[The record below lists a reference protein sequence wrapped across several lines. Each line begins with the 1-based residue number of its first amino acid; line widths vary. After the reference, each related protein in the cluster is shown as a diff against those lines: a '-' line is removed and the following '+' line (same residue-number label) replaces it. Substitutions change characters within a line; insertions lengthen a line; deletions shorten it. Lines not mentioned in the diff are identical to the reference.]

1 MEVVLKEITMKN
13 FKECLNLQL
22 NEAQKK
28 FVAPNMYSLAE
39 AKADS
44 VSVPHAIYCNVTM
57 VGFIMYDYDTET
69 ELGCISRLMVDL
81 SHQGK
86 GYGRIAM
93 QEIIKRIQLIDG
105 CKGIWTSF
113 HPKNVAAEKLYES
126 LGFKKTGEILDG
138 EVVCKMDTKLDFY

>member
-1 MEVVLKEITMKN
+1 MEVILKDITMEN
-13 FKECLNLQL
+13 FKECLNLKL

-28 FVAPNMYSLAE
+28 FVAPNIYSLAE

-44 VSVPHAIYCNVTM
+44 VSVPHAIYCNDTM

-69 ELGCISRLMVDL
+69 NLGCISRLMVDL
-81 SHQGK
+81 RHQGK
-86 GYGRIAM
+86 GYGRMAM
-93 QEIIKRIQLIDG
+93 QEVIRRIRSIEG

-113 HPKNVAAEKLYES
+113 VPENVVADKLYES

-138 EVVCKMDTKLDFY
+138 EVVCKMDN